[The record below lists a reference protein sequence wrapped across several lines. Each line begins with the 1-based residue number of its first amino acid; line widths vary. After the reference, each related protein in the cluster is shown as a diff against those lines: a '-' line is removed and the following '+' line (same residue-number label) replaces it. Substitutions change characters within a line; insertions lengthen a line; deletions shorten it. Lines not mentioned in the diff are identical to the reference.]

1 MTILKQASQ
10 IAQYFLSFFF
20 LFNRL
25 PCSAA
30 KVRNAGSIRVGLLF
44 PDPPSHPQ
52 LQLLPVTAREEQGHV
67 PLDDEPVVAIPDLPV
82 TVSDAPRHPLPD
94 HLAPSAPNLQAVAVV
109 LGLSVVA
116 HEPEEGDVHGRH
128 AQLESLEVQAEV
140 LAEAAENLEDDSVIS

>member
-52 LQLLPVTAREEQGHV
+52 LQLLPVTAREEQRHI
-67 PLDDEPVVAIPDLPV
+67 PLDDEAIMAVTDL
-82 TVSDAPRHPLPD
+82 
-94 HLAPSAPNLQAVAVV
+94 AVAVTDA
-109 LGLSVVA
+109 SRSTFPY
-116 HEPEEGDVHGRH
+116 HFPPITT
-128 AQLESLEVQAEV
+128 
-140 LAEAAENLEDDSVIS
+140 NL